1 MMFEELVGV
10 LDVLTYVEVVKTGD
24 VILFKGRLRDINLI
38 KMTEYRVDKVLP
50 CATSRETY
58 LEIDVY

>member
-1 MMFEELVGV
+1 MRFEELVSI
-10 LDVLTYVEVVKTGD
+10 LDVLTCVEVVKTGD
-24 VILFKGRLRDINLI
+24 GVLFKGRLRDINPI
-38 KMTEYRVDKVLP
+38 EMTEYRVYKVLP

>member
-1 MMFEELVGV
+1 MRFEELVSI
-10 LDVLTYVEVVKTGD
+10 LDVLTCVEVVKTGYG
-24 VILFKGRLRDINLI
+24 VLFKGRLRDINPI
-38 KMTEYRVDKVLP
+38 EMTEYRVYKVLP

>member
-1 MMFEELVGV
+1 MKFEEALKV
-10 LDVLTYVEVVKTGD
+10 LDVLTMVEVVKTGD
-24 VILFKGRLRDINLI
+24 RIVFKGRLKDINPVE
-38 KMTEYRVDKVLP
+38 MTEYRVYKIMP